1 MELQE
6 LILQNLLTQMA
17 RADKPRT
24 KKTISNICLNGLN

>member
-24 KKTISNICLNGLN
+24 KKPLQIFV